1 MLENVDFACPLCR
14 CIVVIVAAAIIKFWV
29 AFLLPWKSNLSCQ
42 LYTIY
47 NYYIVLYT
55 IQLCILGLMCVCVCL
70 CVLMMMMMMM
80 MMAEW
85 WQLTNTSHRTQGDA
99 VWQHGNQQTV
109 FSIMCWYQQW
119 ANNLLLVDFHIE
131 MCSVSMWMPTYIAA
145 YNILWLWLIAM
156 VAESRMC
163 PCSGNAICNH
173 VCKKQRTMDYKRKW
187 PSLIKASQRFWLRM
201 YECVCVH
208 EDESMCTII
217 IFHATIRSVP
227 RS

>member
-1 MLENVDFACPLCR
+1 
-14 CIVVIVAAAIIKFWV
+14 
-29 AFLLPWKSNLSCQ
+29 
-42 LYTIY
+42 
-47 NYYIVLYT
+47 
-55 IQLCILGLMCVCVCL
+55 
-70 CVLMMMMMMM
+70 MMMMMMM
-80 MMAEW
+80 MMMTEW
-85 WQLTNTSHRTQGDA
+85 WQLTNTSHRTQRDA

-109 FSIMCWYQQW
+109 FSIMRWYQQW
-119 ANNLLLVDFHIE
+119 ANNLLLVDFLHIFSHWNV
-131 MCSVSMWMPTYIAA
+131 CSGYVNA
-145 YNILWLWLIAM
+145 YSIEAYYTILWLWLIVM
-156 VAESRMC
+156 VAESQMC
-163 PCSGNAICNH
+163 PSSGNAICNH